1 MLKKKYEWAE
11 RKNEEER
18 HKYEREERKRQA
30 LSRLDEI
37 AAQTRKLQKLDLL
50 LDQSYE
56 SNINSNNPFIKHGK
70 LNSNP
75 QEKKSGFLP
84 NFSHLSSDLLSQ
96 INFTNREETSFSENN
111 YLPTEK

>member
-11 RKNEEER
+11 RRNEEER
-18 HKYEREERKRQA
+18 YRYEKEERKRKA

-56 SNINSNNPFIKHGK
+56 SKDGK
-70 LNSNP
+70 LNSHA

-84 NFSHLSSDLLSQ
+84 NFSHLSSDLMSQ

>member
-11 RKNEEER
+11 RRNEEER
-18 HKYEREERKRQA
+18 AKYEKDERKKQA
-30 LSRLDEI
+30 LFRLDEI

-56 SNINSNNPFIKHGK
+56 SNNNNNTYTKDGKMNSNT
-70 LNSNP
+70 

-84 NFSHLSSDLLSQ
+84 NFSHLSSDLMSQ